1 MTPTKRHLQPA
12 GSPES
17 TAVMTE
23 HLGVPDLAGVEARLA
38 LITATGERPVDRRP
52 LGDGSLWGSIP
63 APQRVA

>member
-12 GSPES
+12 GPTEG

-23 HLGVPDLAGVEARLA
+23 HLGVPDLAGVEAA
-38 LITATGERPVDRRP
+38 LITATGERRVDRRP

>member
-23 HLGVPDLAGVEARLA
+23 HLGVPDLVGVEAA
-38 LITATGERPVDRRP
+38 LITAIGERRVDRRP